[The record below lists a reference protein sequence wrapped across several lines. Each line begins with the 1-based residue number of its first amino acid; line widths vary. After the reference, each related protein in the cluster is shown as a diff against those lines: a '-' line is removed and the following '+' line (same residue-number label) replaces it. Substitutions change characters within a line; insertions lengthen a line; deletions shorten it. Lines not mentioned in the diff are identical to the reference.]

1 MGPVWLRKELVLI
14 VHRRQVLQHGG
25 TLGIRDEGLLESA
38 LARPRQIFAY
48 EPGANIA
55 RLAAAYAWGI
65 VHNHPFVDGN
75 KRTALVACRVFLRL
89 NGYDLAAPAEE
100 KYAMFMGIA
109 SGTVSEE
116 ELLRWLEERIVPA
129 SLGY

>member
-1 MGPVWLRKELVLI
+1 MEPVWLRKELVLV

-48 EPGANIA
+48 EPEADIA
-55 RLAAAYAWGI
+55 WLAAAYAWGI
-65 VHNHPFVDGN
+65 VRAHPFVDGN

-89 NGYDLAAPAEE
+89 NGYDLVASADE
-100 KYAMFMGIA
+100 KYAMFIGIA
-109 SGTVSEE
+109 SGAVSEE
-116 ELLRWLEERIVPA
+116 EWVQWLRERIVRI
-129 SLGY
+129 GEG